1 MLFAIP
7 CLLHFMISYVHFFC
21 SFYFITDWTDLYYG
35 RMNQQQVFFS
45 RQMKLFLIDCY
56 CTIIVTFGFQ
66 SVNFLTNGV
75 SILYKIVTLEVGRGR
90 GRGRWLK
97 GQHYKG

>member
-45 RQMKLFLIDCY
+45 RQMKLFLNRLLLY
-56 CTIIVTFGFQ
+56 YHSYFRFQ

-90 GRGRWLK
+90 GRG
-97 GQHYKG
+97 G

>member
-7 CLLHFMISYVHFFC
+7 CLLHFMISYVHFFY

-35 RMNQQQVFFS
+35 RMNQQQVFFTS
-45 RQMKLFLIDCY
+45 NETFLIDCY

-66 SVNFLTNGV
+66 SVNFLANGV
-75 SILYKIVTLEVGRGR
+75 SILYKIVTLEVGQGR
-90 GRGRWLK
+90 GRGC
-97 GQHYKG
+97 